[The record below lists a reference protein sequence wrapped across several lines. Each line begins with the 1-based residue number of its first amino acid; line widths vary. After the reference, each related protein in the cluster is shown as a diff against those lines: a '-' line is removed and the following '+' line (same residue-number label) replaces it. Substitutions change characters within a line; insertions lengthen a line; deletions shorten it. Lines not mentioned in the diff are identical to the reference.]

1 MNATSGR
8 VRATR
13 VSCPEGRW
21 QGAHSNHVRTSKRAG
36 TASREEA
43 RHVGAGGFR
52 STGQGP
58 EPGGKDDRSVI
69 SSSLSTIVGSSSSN
83 GHEWMSLP
91 TSPKCTKLAPSQ
103 QQPCSCLGAARR
115 ARSCEAP
122 AIRCPALTVA
132 RKLSASHSFLWAD
145 PGSAKLGGTPS
156 RLGHPVGTSGK
167 RPGSLRAAFRPGRVQ
182 GAPGAATLQ
191 GGDTAAQV

>member
-21 QGAHSNHVRTSKRAG
+21 QGARSNHVRASKRAG

-43 RHVGAGGFR
+43 RRVGAGGFR

-58 EPGGKDDRSVI
+58 EPGGKDNRSVI
-69 SSSLSTIVGSSSSN
+69 SSSLSTIVGSSSN
-83 GHEWMSLP
+83 GDEWMSLP

-103 QQPCSCLGAARR
+103 QQPCSGLGAARR
-115 ARSCEAP
+115 ARSCQ
-122 AIRCPALTVA
+122 
-132 RKLSASHSFLWAD
+132 
-145 PGSAKLGGTPS
+145 GSRGGTACRLLPCFLAS
-156 RLGHPVGTSGK
+156 RRWCPIVLRPGPGHKVPDADSGPQAVRQPQLPVG
-167 RPGSLRAAFRPGRVQ
+167 RPWHA
-182 GAPGAATLQ
+182 
-191 GGDTAAQV
+191 